1 MFFIDSFMIR
11 LGIISDIDSVL
22 NITKACELH
31 MIDNNIFQWNENYPD
46 KESFVNDIEKK
57 ELFVYHTYRRV
68 VACISLCNKMDHVY
82 ESVNWKTIN
91 KNNLYIHRLAVH
103 PEFQKQG
110 LGKSLMDFAENYAKD
125 NKYISIRLDTFSE
138 NKRNLKFYESRGYH
152 RLGKIYFPKQSEFPF
167 YCYELIL

>member
-1 MFFIDSFMIR
+1 MIR
-11 LGIISDIDSVL
+11 LGITSDINSVL
-22 NITKACELH
+22 NITKACGLH
-31 MIDNNIFQWNENYPD
+31 MVDNDILQWNENYPD
-46 KESFVNDIEKK
+46 KASFVNDIEKK
-57 ELFVYHTYRRV
+57 ELYVYHNNGRV
-68 VACISLCNKMDHVY
+68 VACISLCNKMDDVY

-103 PEFQKQG
+103 PEFQRKG

-125 NKYISIRLDTFSE
+125 NKYISVRLDTFSE

-152 RLGKIYFPKQSEFPF
+152 RLGKIYFLKQSVFPF